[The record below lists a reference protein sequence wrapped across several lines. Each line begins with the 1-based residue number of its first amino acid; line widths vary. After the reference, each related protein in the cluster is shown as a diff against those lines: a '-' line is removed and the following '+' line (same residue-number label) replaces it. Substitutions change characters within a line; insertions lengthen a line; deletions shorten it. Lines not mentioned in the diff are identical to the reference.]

1 MDIVKILKKNTSILI
16 PAAITALAI
25 LLFVPTVIIRGK
37 ISEKLE
43 QSKKLGQNVN
53 SITNS
58 VVPVRQYEIVKTYE
72 DTHQKDANEIHSLAI
87 QTTQRELL
95 SYKIFPEPN
104 ETSIQIFNEFKKA
117 YNTAFAKFIKD
128 MNALDAPTDI
138 EIRKEAGVSAG
149 LTDSQP
155 DRTSPGRNTDKEN
168 EKIVELICKRRSTE
182 IPVYANPQVF
192 SGYAFWNDREY
203 CGTQGA
209 VRDCWYCQLA
219 YWIHKDIVDSI
230 NAINS
235 DSTSVASSSVKRL
248 LGIRF
253 TNADAATAE
262 TNSDIELPSY
272 VTSSGDY
279 LCQSWT
285 GRKCNDQ
292 IDVVHFSIAVIIR
305 ANDVLKFMDALCSE
319 KQHYFT
325 GYKGD
330 EPPQQQQFK
339 HNQITILQSNIEP
352 VDRENQNHVRYRYGQ
367 DAVVQLNLICEYIF
381 NKEGYDTIKPNSIK
395 QESQVSG
402 ETNVIKQQETY
413 GRGEDIE

>member
-16 PAAITALAI
+16 PAAIAVLAI

-43 QSKKLGQNVN
+43 QSKRLGQNVD
-53 SITNS
+53 SRTDS
-58 VVPVRQYEIVKTYE
+58 AVSARQYEAVKTYE
-72 DTHQKDANEIHSLAI
+72 DAHQKDANDIHNLAI

-104 ETSIQIFNEFKKA
+104 ETSIEIFNEFKKA

-138 EIRKEAGVSAG
+138 EIRKETGASTE
-149 LTDSQP
+149 LTDSQS
-155 DRTSPGRNTDKEN
+155 DRTSPDRNANKEGG
-168 EKIVELICKRRSTE
+168 KIVELICKRRSKE

-192 SGYAFWNDREY
+192 SGYAFWNNREY
-203 CGTQGA
+203 RGTQDA
-209 VRDCWYCQLA
+209 VKDCWYCQLA

-235 DSTSVASSSVKRL
+235 GSTSIASSSVKRL

-253 TNADAATAE
+253 TNADAATVEAG
-262 TNSDIELPSY
+262 SDTELPNY
-272 VTSSGDY
+272 VTNNGDY
-279 LCQSWT
+279 LCQPWT
-285 GRKCNDQ
+285 GRKSNNQ
-292 IDVVHFSIAVIIR
+292 IDVVHFSVAVIAR

-325 GYKGD
+325 GYKGN
-330 EPPQQQQFK
+330 EPPQQLK

-352 VDRENQNHVRYRYGQ
+352 VDRESQNHLRYRYGQ
-367 DAVVQLNLICEYIF
+367 DAIVQLNLICEYIF
-381 NKEGYDTIKPNSIK
+381 NKEGYDIIKPNSIK
-395 QESQVSG
+395 QEEPLVSG
-402 ETNVIKQQETY
+402 GTNVIQQQRTPS
-413 GRGEDIE
+413 RGNESE

>member
-16 PAAITALAI
+16 PAAIAALAV

-43 QSKKLGQNVN
+43 QSKRLGQNVD
-53 SITNS
+53 SITDS
-58 VVPVRQYEIVKTYE
+58 VVSARQYEIVKTYE
-72 DTHQKDANEIHSLAI
+72 DTHQKDANDIHNLAI

-138 EIRKEAGVSAG
+138 EIRKETGASTG
-149 LTDSQP
+149 LTDSQS
-155 DRTSPGRNTDKEN
+155 DRTSSGRNTDKEN
-168 EKIVELICKRRSTE
+168 EKIVELICKRRSEE

-192 SGYAFWNDREY
+192 SGYAFWNNWEY
-203 CGTQGA
+203 RGTQDA

-235 DSTSVASSSVKRL
+235 GSTSVASSSVKRL

-253 TNADAATAE
+253 RKRRRCNSRNKQQRRTAKLCYRQRRL
-262 TNSDIELPSY
+262 SLP
-272 VTSSGDY
+272 
-279 LCQSWT
+279 
-285 GRKCNDQ
+285 
-292 IDVVHFSIAVIIR
+292 A
-305 ANDVLKFMDALCSE
+305 
-319 KQHYFT
+319 
-325 GYKGD
+325 
-330 EPPQQQQFK
+330 
-339 HNQITILQSNIEP
+339 
-352 VDRENQNHVRYRYGQ
+352 VDRQKIQRPNRRRTLQHRCNHKSKRC
-367 DAVVQLNLICEYIF
+367 A
-381 NKEGYDTIKPNSIK
+381 
-395 QESQVSG
+395 
-402 ETNVIKQQETY
+402 
-413 GRGEDIE
+413 